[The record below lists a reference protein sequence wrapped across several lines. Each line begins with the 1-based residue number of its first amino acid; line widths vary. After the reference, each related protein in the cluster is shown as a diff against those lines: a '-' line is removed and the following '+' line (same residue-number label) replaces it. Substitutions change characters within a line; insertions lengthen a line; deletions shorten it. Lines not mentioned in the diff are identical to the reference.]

1 MSKKPSPK
9 KISEKEK
16 ARRQAVSQQAL
27 DESHTTPKKLQGK
40 DHHYGMAAPRLMRHQ
55 GR

>member
-1 MSKKPSPK
+1 MSKKSSGK

-16 ARRQAVSQQAL
+16 ARRAAASAQAQSDAHVEVRKVA
-27 DESHTTPKKLQGK
+27 GK
-40 DHHYGMAAPRLMRHQ
+40 DAHFDLTKPRLMRHQ

>member
-1 MSKKPSPK
+1 MTKKSGK

-16 ARRQAVSQQAL
+16 ARRAAAAAQ
-27 DESHTTPKKLQGK
+27 SHSEAHADVKKVTVK
-40 DHHYGMAAPRLMRHQ
+40 DAHTELTKPRLMRHQ

>member
-1 MSKKPSPK
+1 MSKKPAK

-16 ARRQAVSQQAL
+16 ARRQAASKAAN
-27 DESHTTPKKLQGK
+27 DASHAENKKLQGK
-40 DHHYGMAAPRLMRHQ
+40 DHHFGVAAPRIMRHQ